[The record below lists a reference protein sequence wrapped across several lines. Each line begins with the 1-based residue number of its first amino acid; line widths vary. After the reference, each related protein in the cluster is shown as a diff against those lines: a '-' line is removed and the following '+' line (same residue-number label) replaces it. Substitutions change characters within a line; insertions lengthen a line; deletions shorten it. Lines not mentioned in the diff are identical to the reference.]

1 MHFKKYFLF
10 INSWDITDSGKS
22 DIRVIIMII
31 IKDYDYIC
39 LLSFVEKYVIHLI
52 NMLNNPLQIPRKY

>member
-10 INSWDITDSGKS
+10 INSWDITESGKS
-22 DIRVIIMII
+22 DIKVIIMII

-39 LLSFVEKYVIHLI
+39 LLSFVEKYVKYAKQ
-52 NMLNNPLQIPRKY
+52 PLQIPRKY

>member
-39 LLSFVEKYVIHLI
+39 LLSFVEKYVIQLI
-52 NMLNNPLQIPRKY
+52 NMLNNPLRIPRKY

>member
-39 LLSFVEKYVIHLI
+39 LLSFVEKYVIQVI

>member
-39 LLSFVEKYVIHLI
+39 LLSFVEKYVIQLI

>member
-39 LLSFVEKYVIHLI
+39 LLSFVEKYVIQLI
-52 NMLNNPLQIPRKY
+52 NMLNNPLQIQRKY